1 MTSPLLLPAYPPL
14 VQGLHAGFLSHLRA
28 DLPISPYLDASSRG
42 ELEGLLDK
50 GAPIRE
56 IADELLFST
65 ITGWSQLP
73 GMKEAGVSARSH
85 FGVEA
90 LFKPMEKGNVVF
102 GADDAPP
109 AGRKADAAAIG
120 RGIAHQHLSANRYV
134 EVSYPHGTPGLETYF
149 TVHAELNVYG
159 LYLFAMHGDHAV
171 LRIPSL
177 TFFESALKYCLGR
190 RALTPCFAAGEVEY
204 GIVNQLHKSGF
215 HALGEPLRKLRMH
228 GRLAEPA
235 DYTIHDLAHLIHSSI
250 QLTLL
255 EQRTASLFYESGS
268 ALLKGNP
275 KLRQIWTLLSDDFS
289 HLMNLE
295 VGPGDG
301 KSLMEILAK
310 TKRLLVTVYG
320 QESVDTLFDHY
331 QAKVDRFFRTDEK
344 KDESLR
350 RELAAFRDALQKIR
364 TDKLDLRGL

>member
-73 GMKEAGVSARSH
+73 GLRDAGVSIRSN

-102 GADDAPP
+102 GADDEPP
-109 AGRKADAAAIG
+109 AGRKADAAVIG
-120 RGIAHQHLSANRYV
+120 RGIAHQHLSANRYL
-134 EVSYPHGTPGLETYF
+134 EVRYPHGTPGLETYF
-149 TVHAELNVYG
+149 SIQAEMNIYG
-159 LYLFAMHGDHAV
+159 LYLYANLGDHVA

-177 TFFESALKYCLGR
+177 TFFESTLKYCLGR

-204 GIVNQLHKSGF
+204 GVVNQLHKSGF
-215 HALGEPLRKLRMH
+215 HALGEPLRKLKMH

-235 DYTIHDLAHLIHSSI
+235 DYTLHDLFHLIHASI
-250 QLTLL
+250 QLTLM

-268 ALLKGNP
+268 ALLRENSKF
-275 KLRQIWTLLSDDFS
+275 RQIWTLLSDDFN

-310 TKRLLVTVYG
+310 TKRLLATVYG
-320 QESVDTLFDHY
+320 QGAVDTLFDHY
-331 QAKVDRFFRTDEK
+331 QSKVDRFFKTEAKR
-344 KDESLR
+344 DESLR
-350 RELAAFRDALQKIR
+350 EELAAFRDALQKIR
-364 TDKLDLRGL
+364 NEKLDLRGL